1 MACKDDW
8 VLVDDMPTRFITW
21 GAWIDDL
28 KDGENL
34 ILLIPGN
41 PGLVDFYRE
50 FLKELHEKLQIPVWA
65 VSHLGHEMPPKS
77 KNMHYTHKYNLQDQI
92 DHKIT
97 IIRKYVP
104 QNCKLFV
111 IAHSMGAKITQEM
124 LKEPDIEQR
133 IATSFMLF
141 PTVERIGDTPNA
153 RFVRPMIQ
161 YMGFPLVFLS
171 LIFTCLPRVLRAFML
186 SSVFS
191 TAYGAAPNHVV
202 EAGLKLVQPT
212 ILGNVFHL
220 FKTELNQIK
229 ELDVATLNK
238 HKKKLKFY
246 YGTNDGWSPLIF
258 YENLIKNIPDM
269 DAVVCQ
275 NGMSHAFSIRSAPV
289 MAGLISQ
296 WIEERKAS

>member
-1 MACKDDW
+1 MLKLEFFC
-8 VLVDDMPTRFITW
+8 LVNSNFKLFFLLFFLFSVAVIFFPEKRQI
-21 GAWIDDL
+21 
-28 KDGENL
+28 L
-34 ILLIPGN
+34 IFVTKMCSRYLIFF
-41 PGLVDFYRE
+41 VVF
-50 FLKELHEKLQIPVWA
+50 
-65 VSHLGHEMPPKS
+65 SGHEMPPKS

-171 LIFTCLPRVLRAFML
+171 LV
-186 SSVFS
+186 S
-191 TAYGAAPNHVV
+191 TEFRFRCRNC
-202 EAGLKLVQPT
+202 
-212 ILGNVFHL
+212 ILN
-220 FKTELNQIK
+220 
-229 ELDVATLNK
+229 
-238 HKKKLKFY
+238 
-246 YGTNDGWSPLIF
+246 
-258 YENLIKNIPDM
+258 
-269 DAVVCQ
+269 
-275 NGMSHAFSIRSAPV
+275 
-289 MAGLISQ
+289 
-296 WIEERKAS
+296 